1 MYRIAV
7 FVTLALLMASPVA
20 GQGKSPKATCAT
32 KTERQ
37 WRALEPIAKNAPVH
51 LRLDWV
57 QCAILRCLKACE
69 KITLIT

>member
-1 MYRIAV
+1 MRAAALV
-7 FVTLALLMASPVA
+7 MLALLVASPVA
-20 GQGKSPKATCAT
+20 GQGKPPKATCET

-37 WRALEPIAKNAPVH
+37 WRALERIVQNNTPAH
-51 LRLDWV
+51 LRRDWV